1 MEQEKSRKGGN
12 QRGVRTQKMMT
23 FRIDNENA
31 AWLEQQPNKGRT
43 VNDLIATARLRE

>member
-1 MEQEKSRKGGN
+1 MRKDGI

-31 AWLEQQPNKGRT
+31 EWLSQQPNKGR
-43 VNDLIATARLRE
+43 VINELIKKAREA